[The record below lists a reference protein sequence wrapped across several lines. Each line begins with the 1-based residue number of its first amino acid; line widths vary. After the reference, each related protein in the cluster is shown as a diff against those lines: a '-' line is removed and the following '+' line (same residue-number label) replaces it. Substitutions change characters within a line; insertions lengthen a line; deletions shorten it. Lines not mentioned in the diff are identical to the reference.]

1 MNEKTQIITN
11 DIIQS
16 LDALYNLCSDMSE
29 RIGAAQN
36 QNVDAGNEDM
46 ALLSDNLA
54 RLQGEVSAFRKQL
67 ADSHQDWEQIKSQ
80 LLKRTED
87 NTMKAFVQIKVET
100 HKLLSLQEQF
110 QQELRRKVE
119 THKLL
124 SLQEQFQQ
132 ELRRLK
138 NLKATHRHIFIC
150 RASWS
155 MLYQVSVVAVIL
167 SLLALNAWQFKRNRS
182 MSDNDLKY
190 RTILMMGGA
199 QTQDIDTLETIFE
212 YSRDRKRIRALRLQ
226 VQDYEYRVKLRAQKL
241 EQMRR
246 LGEEIEGLE

>member
-29 RIGAAQN
+29 RIGSTQN
-36 QNVDAGNEDM
+36 QNVDVGSEDM
-46 ALLSDNLA
+46 ALLSDNLT

-67 ADSHQDWEQIKSQ
+67 ADSHQDWGQIKSR
-80 LLKRTED
+80 LLERTED
-87 NTMKAFVQIKVET
+87 TMKAFVQIKVET

-110 QQELRRKVE
+110 QQEL
-119 THKLL
+119 
-124 SLQEQFQQ
+124 S
-132 ELRRLK
+132 RLK

-167 SLLALNAWQFKRNRS
+167 SLLALSAWQFKRNRG

-190 RTILMMGGA
+190 RTILMIGGA

-212 YSRDRKRIRALRLQ
+212 YNRDPKRIRALRLQ
-226 VQDYEYRVKLRAQKL
+226 VQDYECRVKLRAQKL

>member
-1 MNEKTQIITN
+1 MNEKTQRITN
-11 DIIQS
+11 DIIQR

-29 RIGAAQN
+29 RIGSAQN
-36 QNVDAGNEDM
+36 QNVDVGCEDM
-46 ALLSDNLA
+46 ALLSDNLT
-54 RLQGEVSAFRKQL
+54 RLQREVSAFRKQL

-80 LLKRTED
+80 LLERTED
-87 NTMKAFVQIKVET
+87 TMKAFVQIKVET

-110 QQELRRKVE
+110 QQEL
-119 THKLL
+119 
-124 SLQEQFQQ
+124 S
-132 ELRRLK
+132 RLK
-138 NLKATHRHIFIC
+138 NLKATHRRIFIC
-150 RASWS
+150 RASRS

-190 RTILMMGGA
+190 RTILMMGGV

>member
-29 RIGAAQN
+29 RIGSTQN
-36 QNVDAGNEDM
+36 QNVDVGSEDM
-46 ALLSDNLA
+46 ALLSDNLT

-67 ADSHQDWEQIKSQ
+67 DWGQIKSR
-80 LLKRTED
+80 LLERTED
-87 NTMKAFVQIKVET
+87 TMKAFVQIKVET

-110 QQELRRKVE
+110 QQEL
-119 THKLL
+119 
-124 SLQEQFQQ
+124 S
-132 ELRRLK
+132 RLK

-167 SLLALNAWQFKRNRS
+167 SLLALSAWQFKRNRS

-199 QTQDIDTLETIFE
+199 QTQDLDTLETIFE
-212 YSRDRKRIRALRLQ
+212 YDRDLKRIRDLRLQ